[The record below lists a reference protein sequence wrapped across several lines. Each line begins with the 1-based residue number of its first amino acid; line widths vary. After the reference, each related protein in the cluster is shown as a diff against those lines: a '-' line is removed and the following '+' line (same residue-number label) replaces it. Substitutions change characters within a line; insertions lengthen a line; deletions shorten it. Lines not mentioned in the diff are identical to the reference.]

1 MTESR
6 CLNSCTCI
14 TYALWQVPL
23 AQYYTELSKLPKS
36 LLSVLS
42 GPAYVFSDG
51 VYYKLLDWQP
61 PFWSV
66 TEIQHLIGCD
76 ETDVCD
82 HGRKNC
88 GTNKCD
94 CIDQW
99 SAAPADSNSKVATC
113 NVCSLSCAVLQT
125 EVTGGNSCHCAF
137 NKVHLIWIIGVP
149 ILLLGLA
156 MVACN
161 KHRASKM
168 HAVDTEQGLLPVLE
182 AGMSTGAASVA
193 GEPVE

>member
-1 MTESR
+1 M
-6 CLNSCTCI
+6 
-14 TYALWQVPL
+14 
-23 AQYYTELSKLPKS
+23 
-36 LLSVLS
+36 SVIMVAKTV
-42 GPAYVFSDG
+42 GPT
-51 VYYKLLDWQP
+51 
-61 PFWSV
+61 SV
-66 TEIQHLIGCD
+66 TASI
-76 ETDVCD
+76 
-82 HGRKNC
+82 N
-88 GTNKCD
+88 
-94 CIDQW
+94 
-99 SAAPADSNSKVATC
+99 
-113 NVCSLSCAVLQT
+113 
-125 EVTGGNSCHCAF
+125 CAF